1 MITMSNPELPSPT
14 PVVPEYA
21 RKVGLLLLIIVNVA
35 LGLFYL
41 FELKPGVH
49 LLARAFLADMSM
61 GLVAGFGTRAL
72 LRKRN
77 WFVRVITASAS
88 LIIGLLVLGVLS
100 GWKSGLGP
108 LSFWRTTIDWY
119 NLAHI
124 LLGASGI
131 FLAMQAWSRP
141 QTGVAAQ
148 AVPAPSSARSRRG
161 RNKTSQNNLAGEK
174 PKRKRKS
181 KADKAIPQPAAAAPV
196 LNMPV
201 RTEPVTVISAPAP
214 VPATSRVEHS
224 ERSAAASRPGKPV
237 PPAAART
244 SMVRLS
250 KVETHLCPYCLEPVL
265 NKDPRGIVECDICHT
280 QHHGDCWAIAGFCQ
294 VPHFT
299 A

>member
-1 MITMSNPELPSPT
+1 MITMSNPELPSTT
-14 PVVPEYA
+14 PVVPEYP
-21 RKVGLLLLIIVNVA
+21 RKVGLLLLIIINVA

-61 GLVAGFGTRAL
+61 GLVAGFGTRTL
-72 LRKRN
+72 LGRRN
-77 WFVRVITASAS
+77 WFVRMITASAS

-124 LLGASGI
+124 LLGGGGI

-141 QTGVAAQ
+141 RASAAAQ
-148 AVPAPSSARSRRG
+148 AAAAPANGRPRRSRSKAS
-161 RNKTSQNNLAGEK
+161 NKSLPGEK

-181 KADKAIPQPAAAAPV
+181 KADQAISQPAAAAPA
-196 LNMPV
+196 LNTPV
-201 RTEPVTVISAPAP
+201 RAEPVTVVTAPP
-214 VPATSRVEHS
+214 QVPATSRVEPT
-224 ERSAAASRPGKPV
+224 ERPAAAVRAGKPV
-237 PPAAART
+237 SPAPART